1 MSIFGYMY
9 NSVVIVTKL
18 MKYEIFSCQTPTVR
32 LDRIFSTGSR
42 NKERMKI
49 YIKQIITYT
58 DISKPYNQS
67 QNCFVIAFN
76 NLGI

>member
-1 MSIFGYMY
+1 
-9 NSVVIVTKL
+9 

-32 LDRIFSTGSR
+32 LDKIFSTGSR

-76 NLGI
+76 NLGIWIMIILLYENISTSNI

>member
-1 MSIFGYMY
+1 
-9 NSVVIVTKL
+9 
-18 MKYEIFSCQTPTVR
+18 MKYEVFWCQTTTVR

-49 YIKQIITYT
+49 YIKQIITYA

-67 QNCFVIAFN
+67 QNCFVIVFN
-76 NLGI
+76 DLGIWIMIILLYKNISTSNI